1 MSGDRITRVAASI
14 TKRDVSVRDRVD
26 KNRAGVLLAILIVVS
41 VIMLAFSTARERF
54 RPAEAGLTLVSSVQ
68 EMVFRVGEVLGS
80 TINSVREL
88 GELQQQYEAV
98 LQELRRYEGV
108 RTDVE
113 ELRREVE
120 RLERVLGFSESLDYT
135 NVPARIVGKDPS
147 NLFATLT
154 IDKGS
159 VDGMQ
164 RNLPVVAVQ
173 DGTQGLVGRIETVGR
188 GTSIVTPLFDSAN
201 YVAARLQ
208 ESRYE
213 GLVHGTPS
221 RDGTLTMRYVSSQ
234 ARSAVEY
241 GDTIVTSGMNSIYP
255 PGIRIGQVSSVQ
267 GKPYETSLQ
276 LTIDP
281 VVDFSRLEY
290 VFVITPESP

>member
-1 MSGDRITRVAASI
+1 MLVLI
-14 TKRDVSVRDRVD
+14 SV
-26 KNRAGVLLAILIVVS
+26 VLLGV
-41 VIMLAFSTARERF
+41 STARERF
-54 RPAEAGLTLVSSVQ
+54 RPAEAGLTVASSVQ
-68 EMVFRVGEVLGS
+68 ELFFHIGDFVGS

-98 LQELRRYEGV
+98 LEDLRRYEGA

-120 RLERVLGFSESLDYT
+120 RLEQVLGFSESLDYR

-147 NLFATLT
+147 NLFAAIT

-159 VDGMQ
+159 ADGMY
-164 RNLPVVAVQ
+164 RNMPVVAVQ
-173 DGTQGLVGRIETVGR
+173 GGSQGLIGRIETVGR
-188 GTSIVTPLFDSAN
+188 STSIVIPLFDSAN

-208 ESRYE
+208 QSRYE

-234 ARSAVEY
+234 ARGSVRY
-241 GDTIVTSGMNSIYP
+241 GATVVTSGMNSIYP
-255 PGIRIGQVSSVQ
+255 AGIRIGTVTSVQ
-267 GKPYETSLQ
+267 AKPYETSLQ

-281 VVDFSRLEY
+281 IVDFSTLEY
-290 VFVITPESP
+290 VFVITPENE

>member
-1 MSGDRITRVAASI
+1 M
-14 TKRDVSVRDRVD
+14 SVRERVENQ
-26 KNRAGVLLAILIVVS
+26 KAGVLFAVLVLTS
-41 VIMLAFSTARERF
+41 VILLVVSTARDRF
-54 RPAEAGLTLVSSVQ
+54 RPAEAGLTVVSSAQ
-68 EMVFRVGEVLGS
+68 QFFFHIGDFIGS

-98 LQELRRYEGV
+98 LRELRRYEGV

-120 RLERVLGFSESLDYT
+120 RLEQVLGFSESLDYR
-135 NVPARIVGKDPS
+135 NVAARVVGKDPS
-147 NLFATLT
+147 NLFAAIT

-159 VDGMQ
+159 SEGMQ
-164 RNLPVVAVQ
+164 RNMPVVAVQ
-173 DGTQGLVGRIETVGR
+173 GGSQGLVGRIETVGR
-188 GTSIVTPLFDSAN
+188 GTSIVIPLFDSSN

-208 ESRYE
+208 QSRYE

-234 ARSAVEY
+234 ARSSVRY
-241 GDTIVTSGMNSIYP
+241 GATVVTSGMNSIYP
-255 PGIRIGQVSSVQ
+255 AGIRIGTVTSVQ
-267 GKPYETSLQ
+267 AKPYETSLE

-281 VVDFSRLEY
+281 IVDFSTLEY
-290 VFVITPESP
+290 VFVITPENE